1 MNASQIVRT
10 SPHATGCARTC
21 RAVPPG
27 RPPSGLFAALASF
40 ALLASAAVV
49 AQTKSPEV
57 ASAPARPAPTA
68 RQSAASP
75 AQYAPIH
82 NYVRQQL
89 VATGAPSLAIAV
101 FRDGHIDWQ
110 EGFGWADREH
120 KLKATPDTVYSL
132 ASISKTFTATAVMKL
147 AADHV
152 IDVDRPIGDYLTDGK
167 LKVRVGDPRDVTV
180 RRVANHTA
188 GLPFHVQFFYRNES
202 YRRPPAAETIARY
215 GNIVREPGDHFF
227 YSNLGFGIL
236 SDLIEDQSHQ
246 HYSDYMRENVFSP
259 LGLTRTSV
267 GISAALR
274 PYTAAGYNLDGSRL
288 PEYDTDHP
296 GASEIFSSAHD
307 LIRFAAFHLKAHLP
321 NQRPILGD
329 ATIDQMHVPSAIV
342 DDTHGY
348 AFGFETSTRAG
359 YQVVSHGGG
368 MPGVATQMLMIP
380 AKGIA
385 IVVLCNS
392 MRSDLVDDVTDRI
405 AALLLPDWKPDSGG
419 IGFPKPDKAF
429 IPTAQLVGKWS
440 GHISRPEGDLSIVIN
455 MPADGAI
462 TAAVGDQAPVAIS
475 DALFKDGDFIGQ
487 VAALVNTKD
496 TERYKYILYVNLH
509 LKGKRLYGTV
519 TALDHIGPSNKHFV
533 AGLSYWTDL
542 TLQ

>member
-1 MNASQIVRT
+1 
-10 SPHATGCARTC
+10 
-21 RAVPPG
+21 
-27 RPPSGLFAALASF
+27 
-40 ALLASAAVV
+40 
-49 AQTKSPEV
+49 
-57 ASAPARPAPTA
+57 
-68 RQSAASP
+68 
-75 AQYAPIH
+75 
-82 NYVRQQL
+82 
-89 VATGAPSLAIAV
+89 
-101 FRDGHIDWQ
+101 
-110 EGFGWADREH
+110 
-120 KLKATPDTVYSL
+120 
-132 ASISKTFTATAVMKL
+132 
-147 AADHV
+147 
-152 IDVDRPIGDYLTDGK
+152 
-167 LKVRVGDPRDVTV
+167 
-180 RRVANHTA
+180 
-188 GLPFHVQFFYRNES
+188 
-202 YRRPPAAETIARY
+202 
-215 GNIVREPGDHFF
+215 
-227 YSNLGFGIL
+227 
-236 SDLIEDQSHQ
+236 
-246 HYSDYMRENVFSP
+246 MRENVFSP